1 MKTRLR
7 PLSSKSKRIS
17 ISKKKKSSRANSGS
31 VKPSKKSSENTV
43 SNNYF
48 INNINIGNLKHKI
61 SGNANNQHSAMIF
74 DMKKRLMNERRKR
87 LTVNSLV
94 ENSLFL
100 KKIEKKE
107 RSEKRHKKTKSFSFA
122 GAKASRDQKL
132 SRASKIN
139 EILNKSNFFL
149 KS

>member
-1 MKTRLR
+1 
-7 PLSSKSKRIS
+7 
-17 ISKKKKSSRANSGS
+17 
-31 VKPSKKSSENTV
+31 
-43 SNNYF
+43 
-48 INNINIGNLKHKI
+48 
-61 SGNANNQHSAMIF
+61 MIF

-139 EILNKSNFFL
+139 EILNKSNFF
-149 KS
+149 